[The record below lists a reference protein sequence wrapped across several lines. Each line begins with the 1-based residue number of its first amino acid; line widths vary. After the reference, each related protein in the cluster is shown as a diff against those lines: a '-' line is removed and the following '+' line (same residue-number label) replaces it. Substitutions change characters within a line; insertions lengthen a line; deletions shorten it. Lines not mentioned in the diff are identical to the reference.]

1 MLDAGDGLFSG
12 GRGRIAKV
20 GGMLYSGL
28 GGVAMRGSGWPA
40 CGRVLDHRSS
50 TSGRGH
56 ERKGAQAE
64 GGTSGRGPERKKAQ
78 AEEGG
83 IQHERKRLLVAVFG
97 VAVGV

>member
-1 MLDAGDGLFSG
+1 MAGLRPG
-12 GRGRIAKV
+12 A
-20 GGMLYSGL
+20 
-28 GGVAMRGSGWPA
+28 GSQIQ
-40 CGRVLDHRSS
+40 
-50 TSGRGH
+50 H